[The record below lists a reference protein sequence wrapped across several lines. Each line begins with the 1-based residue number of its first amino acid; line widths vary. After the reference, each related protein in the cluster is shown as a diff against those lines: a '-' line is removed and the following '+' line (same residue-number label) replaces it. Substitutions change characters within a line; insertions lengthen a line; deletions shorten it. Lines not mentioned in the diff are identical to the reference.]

1 MPRPCADETGLS
13 DHGIRKRQTSP
24 RRRRRWTARNGMK
37 FYKQM
42 QSHDG
47 HFPTEYSGTSS
58 RLANKQV

>member
-1 MPRPCADETGLS
+1 MDA
-13 DHGIRKRQTSP
+13 
-24 RRRRRWTARNGMK
+24 ARNGMK